1 MVGAKGKART
11 SVLMTGPCS
20 ILEIRMKSETWFY
33 LKVKRLTL
41 GFLVLQMSHK
51 KRVSFIS
58 ISFAVDF
65 FFKIGFPPDPSNF

>member
-1 MVGAKGKART
+1 MVGVKGKART
-11 SVLMTGPCS
+11 SVLMTCPCS

-51 KRVSFIS
+51 KRVPFIS

-65 FFKIGFPPDPSNF
+65 FFKIGFPPDASNF

>member
-41 GFLVLQMSHK
+41 GFLVL
-51 KRVSFIS
+51 
-58 ISFAVDF
+58 
-65 FFKIGFPPDPSNF
+65 